1 MVVVGRRHR
10 SKRGGAVTEQS
21 RSWDITV
28 KIAVEAADEAGARAL
43 LGQVIAAMDI
53 TAAGTPPFVRFSD
66 GTWATELTVAEPVFD
81 ETEDGAMSVLSTLR
95 VNLGPVTWRGSSDTP
110 FDPDSA
116 RAGQVEWPPGFWA
129 LAGRQETLVHPSV
142 RAMLLQIS
150 SQGAA
155 K

>member
-1 MVVVGRRHR
+1 
-10 SKRGGAVTEQS
+10 VTEQS
-21 RSWDITV
+21 RPWDITI

-43 LGQVIAAMDI
+43 LNQVITTMDI
-53 TAAGTPPFVRFSD
+53 TAAGTPPFVRFDD
-66 GTWATELTVAEPVFD
+66 GTWVTELTVAEPVFD
-81 ETEDGAMSVLSTLR
+81 ETEDGAVDVLSTLR

-129 LAGRQETLVHPSV
+129 LAGRRETLVHPSV

-150 SQGAA
+150 SRGAKSLEA
-155 K
+155 A